1 MACGQAALGLG
12 PTTSGFHPFTERAC
26 SQAQPWWSPA
36 AQNQDWAEMSLGCR
50 KNVKG
55 IMLRALGSEPEE
67 REDVQIS
74 MGNYSSAQ

>member
-1 MACGQAALGLG
+1 MARPLGGLA
-12 PTTSGFHPFTERAC
+12 PPPLMEQVC
-26 SQAQPWWSPA
+26 SQAEPQWSPA
-36 AQNQDWAEMSLGCR
+36 AQNQEWAETPLGCR
-50 KNVKG
+50 KNVNG